1 MERKVPR
8 NLGEVL
14 RDEMYMR
21 DQILKVLSGGP
32 KTIAVIAGELG
43 YPSDEVLRWVM
54 GMRRYGLIIEMP
66 KARADDYYQYK
77 LREQEEKC

>member
-1 MERKVPR
+1 MERKVSR

-21 DQILKVLSGGP
+21 HQIIKILAEGP
-32 KTIAVIAGELG
+32 KTIAGIAGELG

-77 LREQEEKC
+77 LRPQEEKC

>member
-1 MERKVPR
+1 MEKKVSR

-21 DQILKVLSGGP
+21 DRITKVLKAGP
-32 KTIAVIAGELG
+32 KPIAEIASELG
-43 YPSDEVLRWVM
+43 YPSDEVLKWVM
-54 GMRRYGLIIEMP
+54 GMRRYGLITEMP

-77 LREQEEKC
+77 LKDQEK

>member
-1 MERKVPR
+1 MQRKVSR

-21 DQILKVLSGGP
+21 DRITKVLTAGP
-32 KTIAVIAGELG
+32 KTIAEIASELG
-43 YPSDEVLRWVM
+43 YPSDEILKWVM
-54 GMRRYGLIIEMP
+54 GMRRYGLITEMP

-77 LREQEEKC
+77 LKDQEK

>member
-1 MERKVPR
+1 MEKKGSR

-21 DQILKVLSGGP
+21 GQIIKILAEGP
-32 KTIAVIAGELG
+32 KTITEIAGKLG
-43 YPSDEVLRWVM
+43 YPPDEVLKWVM

-77 LREQEEKC
+77 LRDQEQKC

>member
-1 MERKVPR
+1 MERRVSR

-21 DQILKVLSGGP
+21 DRIIKILSQGP
-32 KTIAVIAGELG
+32 KTIAEIAGGLG
-43 YPSDEVLRWVM
+43 CPSDEVLIWVM
-54 GMRRYGLIIEMP
+54 GMRRYGVISEMP

-77 LREQEEKC
+77 LRDKEEKC

>member
-1 MERKVPR
+1 MEKIVSR

-21 DQILKVLSGGP
+21 DRIIEILAAGP
-32 KTIAVIAGELG
+32 KTIAEIAAKLG

-54 GMRRYGLIIEMP
+54 GMRRYGLVTEMP
-66 KARADDYYQYK
+66 KARVDDYYQYK
-77 LREQEEKC
+77 LRDQEK